1 MYVFVH
7 NVLVQQI
14 IKFHC
19 LCIGLQNVLSTSAH
33 THTHTCI
40 NTHTKPSI
48 MLMHLIYT
56 NGCSLSTYPGV
67 PVKVHMPSIWWWWWE
82 VERASPLIRRVP
94 FIFTLSEPV
103 C

>member
-1 MYVFVH
+1 
-7 NVLVQQI
+7 
-14 IKFHC
+14 
-19 LCIGLQNVLSTSAH
+19 
-33 THTHTCI
+33 
-40 NTHTKPSI
+40 

-67 PVKVHMPSIWWWWWE
+67 PVKVHMPSIWWWWWWWWE